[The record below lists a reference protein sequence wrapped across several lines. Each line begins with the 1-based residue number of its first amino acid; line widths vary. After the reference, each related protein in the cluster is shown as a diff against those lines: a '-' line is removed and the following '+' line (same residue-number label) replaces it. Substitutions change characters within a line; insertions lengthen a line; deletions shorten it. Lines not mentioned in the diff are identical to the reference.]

1 MTSANYLE
9 AFRFSHLNK
18 PIDEDILRVNQ
29 SAVQSDHPE
38 FPRRS
43 MIEVDSLA
51 KAEVE
56 TLFLILAY
64 QKSEY
69 ERFVAAQLL
78 RQRGWR
84 FHKKFQMWF
93 KRNSEPR
100 EVTDEYERGDYI
112 FFDSTEH
119 WKVKTMRDFK
129 FEYRFND

>member
-1 MTSANYLE
+1 MSSSNYLE
-9 AFRFSHLNK
+9 AFRYSFEQK
-18 PIDEDILRVNQ
+18 PAQEDLLKPAQ
-29 SAVQSDHPE
+29 AAPGSEHWD
-38 FPRRS
+38 FPKRPLLEIS
-43 MIEVDSLA
+43 SLA
-51 KAEVE
+51 RAEVE
-56 TLFLILAY
+56 TLFMILAY
-64 QKSEY
+64 QRGEY

-100 EVTDEYERGDYI
+100 EVTDEFERGDYI

-129 FEYRFND
+129 FEYKFND

>member
-1 MTSANYLE
+1 M
-9 AFRFSHLNK
+9 
-18 PIDEDILRVNQ
+18 
-29 SAVQSDHPE
+29 
-38 FPRRS
+38 
-43 MIEVDSLA
+43 
-51 KAEVE
+51 
-56 TLFLILAY
+56 ILAY
-64 QKSEY
+64 QRGEY

-100 EVTDEYERGDYI
+100 EVTDEFERGDYI

-129 FEYRFND
+129 FEYKFND